1 MLKDD
6 LVALTD
12 AAIAAEKS
20 DGVAEA
26 TALMAEVTAAC
37 EARAN
42 KGLRSAAFPEPT
54 DKAAFLSKGG
64 ALALQEALLAE
75 GLNVRVI
82 PYKDTFF
89 YLDIHW

>member
-12 AAIAAEKS
+12 AAIAAEKA
-20 DGVAEA
+20 DGSAEA
-26 TALMAEVTAAC
+26 SAKMAEVTAVC

-42 KGLRSAAFPEPT
+42 LGLRSAAFPDPV
-54 DKAAFLSKGG
+54 DKSAFLTKGG
-64 ALALQEALLAE
+64 ALALQEALVAE
-75 GLNVRVI
+75 GLDVRAI
-82 PYKDTFF
+82 PYKDTSF